1 MQKIK
6 KVIALILTL
15 CMLIGMPLCLEVVAT
30 GDPNTVPSQQTA
42 GLVQAL
48 LQDDDQVQ
56 LYFNCRITA
65 NPAPVAYIAL
75 VNNQGLCAY
84 IDPIN
89 GTYGSGTIVSIWD
102 ANYDTTSNVV
112 TLCSPQTRNY
122 HPTCDTVSEILD
134 LANKTGLT
142 PIVRLRESKNTTK
155 DTVDGLNVESLGVGI
170 LSTPDKLCGEDGRIF
185 NGANSSLNIYD
196 YVDVTITTAE
206 QAPSLLFV
214 ESNSTM
220 IRPIFSEPMYWD
232 GRAANA
238 NPTHLRVVNS
248 KGQIMYTDGKNYSTQ
263 KSSGYYAI
271 GNFNNVETDDLGLYR
286 NTFFTSGAASS
297 AHSLNAIPYESTTRD
312 WTSTYNDCVTRC
324 AALNQSRFGGERY
337 SVALVIEENEDTLDL
352 ENGDYANNFRIDG
365 MWTKAL
371 VPLTATHSDE
381 NGDRVVVPLC
391 SSADIES
398 QAAATGLLTLKS
410 VTVSS
415 TPGQPDRVL
424 VEFSKPV
431 NTITRTNYAFAGI
444 RLYESN
450 GWVPSVKVDNTDVS
464 VQWSVNKWEKYN
476 TSGTQWIGEME
487 TRLTRNTLAQ
497 IEDWLV
503 INNHATRTGNALTMK
518 DGKRLEF
525 AFVGAYGSANDRMVT
540 EMRAADGTP
549 LFANDSPFLA
559 AGEDRASI
567 SHSAFTRLNAVTI
580 EKATVYAD
588 KYVIIEFNQDVTWD
602 RSLFYNGL
610 CIYDNVN
617 DTLAGIK
624 DSAYGPY
631 NPTDYPTALQK
642 AFTSWEYYGNRKDI
656 VVATLADGDY
666 AWLADHL
673 TKANAVDA
681 GRYSLSLRLEDYP
694 EKISGNRLHAID
706 GITAA
711 GSKLAQLYTSSTNTR
726 SILYTEAAHHGEES
740 ANAQLVQARLVAENQ
755 AILSFSTAVTNVNHS
770 HIRLVSGNN
779 DYPATSATVDENDEN
794 NVIVTFNG
802 VTLHDGLGI
811 RINGGADY
819 RIPSSVIKTKNG
831 AVVYANETAFS
842 AYLPA
847 EVTEAVATVKLN
859 DTYYIDPSSAWEQQ
873 KEGDTITLTKDI
885 DMTASVIMV
894 LPAGVT
900 LDLNGHTL
908 TVPYVFSF
916 GQIVDNADNG
926 LLAIADNGTRSFAH
940 LQAENRQLPL
950 YDKKSGG
957 YRFFDYDIENL
968 GSNQFKTDDV
978 ISSVAYGIRL
988 HFTNP
993 DAYILLQD
1001 AKNAAVSLSTDLVLR
1016 FPNKTATRLTYIF
1029 NSEILSEFAAE
1040 YHPTDAPN
1048 KAIIITIMGF
1058 NKIAQDVMT
1067 QPSALIVDAHSTLHA
1082 ACGVEHDSTTER
1094 ILIGIT
1100 PAQAAVNWINSH
1112 IEANDLVSFNYNG
1125 TKANLN
1131 EWTKTDPNKEQ
1142 RTADRDWTSTV
1153 SYTNGQLTLS
1163 LEITFNKEHASLEWV
1178 GNWKYTG
1185 YSNSKRIANVQ
1196 ILNASFPIQGATMT
1210 TARQGGQNY
1219 IYDYQPYS
1227 VDLTK
1232 TQTYSMQNT
1241 GGRSSQGAW
1250 PYFDLTSK
1258 QNTYGIMGA
1267 IGWTGNWKCS
1277 FTNNGDSVT
1286 VAAGMQNTNYQMMR
1300 NESLRT
1306 PSVVIQFF
1314 KGTQD
1319 DGHNAWRQLILDQ
1332 YTPDNVNTYTT
1343 DDGKDIPCVPISINT
1358 WGGWGEDRMIDTLTT
1373 AKNSGQYFE
1382 YQWVDAGWYGEKIND
1397 QMDTV
1402 TINGETDNVWH
1413 VYRGSWYYNPGFSA
1427 TDKNGNS
1434 NVEQEEKGF
1443 GGFDKL
1449 NEWHKKYKEE
1459 TGRDLGLIVWF
1470 EPCIAEKN
1478 SVMAINGN
1486 KEISFGFLDTTGY
1499 DNPIFDATWKNQWF
1513 FTDKSE
1519 IDYGEP
1525 EALNYVKKMVL
1536 HYLDDMEAD
1545 VYRQDFNTKRMTECW
1560 QIKDNEQSQTRIGV
1574 AEIQYV
1580 TGHYDLLDTVLANG
1594 YMIDNCASGGRLLDI
1609 EMMKRSIPMWRI
1621 DYSSSDSSTVASGIR
1636 SQGAGIAWWLPISGA
1651 TGSKEGLSTKYT
1663 FRSSMASGIT
1673 MGALENATFANKM
1686 LKEMRDNREMML
1698 GDYYILK
1705 QGLHEG
1711 LKQGDCPTHNVYCWI
1726 EADSSKDY
1734 TNSTNAAYEFYL
1746 EEEGRGY
1753 VVAFRP
1759 TYSTDDRDT
1768 VLLKGLD
1775 RHADYLVTDADTG
1788 ASAVYTGRYLME
1800 QGLDLS
1806 FPDIRTS
1813 RMIYFTKQ

>member
-1 MQKIK
+1 MK
-6 KVIALILTL
+6 KALALILTL

-75 VNNQGLCAY
+75 VDTQGLCAY
-84 IDPIN
+84 VDPIN

-102 ANYDTTSNVV
+102 ADYDTTSNVI
-112 TLCSPQTRNY
+112 TLRSPQERNY
-122 HPTCDTVSEILD
+122 HPACDTVSEILA

-142 PIVRLRESKNTTK
+142 PIVRLRDSIAESNS
-155 DTVDGLNVESLGVGI
+155 TVDGLTIGSIGVDI

-185 NGANSSLNIYD
+185 TGVNSSLNLYD
-196 YVDVTITTAE
+196 YVDVTITTPE
-206 QAPSLLFV
+206 QSPSLLFV
-214 ESNSTM
+214 ESNGTM
-220 IRPIFSEPMYWD
+220 IRPIFSEPMYRD

-248 KGQIMYTDGKNYSTQ
+248 KGQIMYTNGTNYSTQ

-271 GNFNNVETDDLGLYR
+271 GNFNNAETDDLGLYH

-312 WTSTYNDCVTRC
+312 WTSTYNDCVAKC

-337 SVALVIEENEDTLDL
+337 SVALVIEENEDTLYE

-365 MWTKAL
+365 MWTANM
-371 VPLTATHSDE
+371 VPLTATHSDAD
-381 NGDRVVVPLC
+381 GDRVVVPLC

-410 VTVSS
+410 ITVSS
-415 TPGQPDRVL
+415 TPGQPDRIL

-431 NTITRTNYAFAGI
+431 DTIGYQWAGI
-444 RLYESN
+444 RLYAAN
-450 GWVPSVKVDNTDVS
+450 GWVPTIDGSS
-464 VQWSVNKWEKYN
+464 AQWAVNGWEKY
-476 TSGTQWIGEME
+476 SSDGKQWIGQ
-487 TRLTRNTLAQ
+487 LNTKYDCNTVSQ
-497 IEDWLV
+497 IENWL
-503 INNHATRTGNALTMK
+503 IGKGHALRTGNAVTMQN
-518 DGKRLEF
+518 GYRLEF

-540 EMRAADGTP
+540 EMHAADGTP

-559 AGEDRASI
+559 AGEDRAGI
-567 SHSAFTRLNAVTI
+567 PLNQFTRLNSVNI
-580 EKATVYAD
+580 EHATVYAD
-588 KYVIIEFNQDVTWD
+588 KYVIIDFDQDVTWN
-602 RSLFYNGL
+602 LKTFYNGL
-610 CIYDNVN
+610 CVYDKQKNN
-617 DTLAGIK
+617 LTATNG
-624 DSAYGPY
+624 
-631 NPTDYPTALQK
+631 TDYNVLGTGGYTTNLQR
-642 AFTSWEYYGNRKDI
+642 AFTSWTYYGNRKDV

-673 TKANAVDA
+673 SKANTLSA
-681 GRYSLSLRLEDYP
+681 GRYELRL
-694 EKISGNRLHAID
+694 RLQDKPAELTENTDKAVD
-706 GITAA
+706 GITA
-711 GSKLAQLYTSSTNTR
+711 LASPLSRLYTSASGTYSTVYATV
-726 SILYTEAAHHGEES
+726 THHGEEAAS
-740 ANAQLVQARLVAENQ
+740 AKFTGARLVAENK
-755 AILSFSTAVTNVNHS
+755 AILSFSTAVTNVDHS
-770 HIRLVSGNN
+770 HIHLVSGNN
-779 DYPATSATVDENDEN
+779 DYPAASATVDENDEN
-794 NVIVTFNG
+794 NVIVTFDG
-802 VTLHDGLGI
+802 VTVHDGMGI
-811 RINGGADY
+811 RIDGGADY
-819 RIPSSVIKTKNG
+819 RIPSSVITTETG
-831 AVVYANETAFS
+831 AVVYANETASS

-847 EVTEAVATVKLN
+847 EVTEAVAAVKLN
-859 DTYYIDPSSAWEQQ
+859 DTYYIDPSSVWEQQ
-873 KEGDTITLTKDI
+873 KEGDTITLTRDI
-885 DMTASVIMV
+885 DMTASVILV
-894 LPAGVT
+894 LSAGVT

-908 TVPYVFSF
+908 TLPYLFSF
-916 GQIVDNADNG
+916 GHIVDQAGDG
-926 LLAIADNGTRSFAH
+926 LLAMSNNGVDSSAS
-940 LQAENRQLPL
+940 LQADNRQLPL

-968 GSNQFKTDDV
+968 RSFQYKTDDV
-978 ISSVAYGIRL
+978 ISSVKYGIRL
-988 HFTNP
+988 HFTNQY
-993 DAYILLQD
+993 AYTLLQD
-1001 AKNAAVSLSTDLVLR
+1001 AENADVSLSTDLVLR
-1016 FPNKTATRLTYIF
+1016 FPNRTATRLTYTF
-1029 NSEILSEFAAE
+1029 NPEILSEFAAK

-1048 KAIIITIMGF
+1048 KAITITIVGF

-1142 RTADRDWTSTV
+1142 RTADQDWTSTV
-1153 SYTNGQLTLS
+1153 SYTKGALTLS

-1178 GNWKYTG
+1178 GNWKYT
-1185 YSNSKRIANVQ
+1185 SFTNSRRIANVQ

-1250 PYFDLTSK
+1250 PYFDLTSE

-1286 VAAGMQNTNYQMMR
+1286 VAAGMQNTDYQMMG
-1300 NESLRT
+1300 NETLRT

-1332 YTPDNVNTYTT
+1332 YTPT
-1343 DDGKDIPCVPISINT
+1343 DTKTGETVRYAPITLMT
-1358 WGGWGEDRMIDTLTT
+1358 WGGIGADKMIQMLET

-1382 YQWVDAGWYGEKIND
+1382 YQWIDAGWYGNYTSDSTTHSFTND
-1397 QMDTV
+1397 TNYIWKTQ
-1402 TINGETDNVWH
+1402 
-1413 VYRGSWYYNPGFSA
+1413 RGNWYYNPEFPDS
-1427 TDKNGNS
+1427 NGNKTNPDDPDS
-1434 NVEQEEKGF
+1434 YLYT
-1443 GGFDKL
+1443 GGFDVLKT
-1449 NEWHKKYKEE
+1449 WHKNNG
-1459 TGRDLGLIVWF
+1459 TGLIVWF
-1470 EPCIAEKN
+1470 EPGYAE
-1478 SVMAINGN
+1478 SDSIMRDGYSGG
-1486 KEISFGFLDTTGY
+1486 KEYTNPATGK
-1499 DNPIFDATWKNQWF
+1499 TWTNTYCLPK
-1513 FTDKSE
+1513 TE
-1519 IDYGEP
+1519 IVDYGEP
-1525 EALNYVKKMVL
+1525 AAREYMQALIL
-1536 HYLDDMEAD
+1536 HYLKDMNATY
-1545 VYRQDFNTKRMTECW
+1545 YRQDFNFDPAAGWAERDAEEEAYGSVPNYRTGVTE
-1560 QIKDNEQSQTRIGV
+1560 IE
-1574 AEIQYV
+1574 YV
-1580 TGHYDLLDTVLANG
+1580 TGHYAMLDAILDAG
-1594 YMIDNCASGGRLLDI
+1594 YMIDNCSSGGRLLDI
-1609 EMMKRSIPMWRI
+1609 EMMKRSIPLWRT
-1621 DYSSSDSSTVASGIR
+1621 DYSGTNSVASGIR
-1636 SQGAGIAWWLPISGA
+1636 SQGANLSWWLPISGSM
-1651 TGSKEGLSTKYT
+1651 GSKEGLSTEYT

-1698 GDYYILK
+1698 GDYYILQ

-1711 LKQGDCPTHNVYCWI
+1711 LTFNSTQNCWVV
-1726 EADSSKDY
+1726 ADATKDY
-1734 TNSTNAAYEFYL
+1734 TNSANAAYEFYL

-1759 TYSTDDRDT
+1759 TYSTVDRNT
-1768 VLLKGLD
+1768 IRLKGLD
-1775 RHADYLVTDADTG
+1775 RHADYLVCDADTG
-1788 ASAVYTGRYLME
+1788 ESAVYTGRYLME
-1800 QGLDLS
+1800 QGLDLR

-1813 RMIYFTKQ
+1813 RMIYFTRK